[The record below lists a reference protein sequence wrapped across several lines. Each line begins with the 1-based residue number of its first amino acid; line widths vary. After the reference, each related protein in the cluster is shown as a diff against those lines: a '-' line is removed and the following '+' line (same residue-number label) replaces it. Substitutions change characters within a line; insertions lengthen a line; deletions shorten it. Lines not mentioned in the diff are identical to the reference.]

1 MFQQVKSMKDNVF
14 LNDDVLIFK
23 KVFLV
28 FLLVTGAYS
37 NTSSK

>member
-14 LNDDVLIFK
+14 LNDVLIFK

-37 NTSSK
+37 NTPSK